1 MKHKPILAII
11 MMFLLL
17 FSAACDQHIEGS
29 KIEEGIS
36 NIVIDPTQGAL
47 NTSTQKVICYYA
59 NEDYTMLVGETV
71 EIEIP
76 VSSQKEYVILE
87 TLIYGPQTIGTNLN
101 TVINPQT
108 KIIDIEEFEEYISIT
123 LSEDFLDWSF
133 ISETNLSVEA
143 LNCIKRLSVY
153 AIVNTI
159 IESSLCTKVQIL
171 VDKEGSN
178 TGQRITLS
186 EVGMGGAGI
195 LEPLGRSGDVV
206 LSAQK
211 TLDNLFNAM
220 IDEDYSEV
228 YGYIAYMDEENG
240 QRPLENSFSAWIQSR
255 NISVESY
262 QINEEV
268 ETVERETTILM
279 VDYVINISG
288 EGRKEF
294 TNIPVKLI
302 KENALWKMTYPMMQE
317 LF

>member
-1 MKHKPILAII
+1 
-11 MMFLLL
+11 
-17 FSAACDQHIEGS
+17 
-29 KIEEGIS
+29 
-36 NIVIDPTQGAL
+36 
-47 NTSTQKVICYYA
+47 
-59 NEDYTMLVGETV
+59 
-71 EIEIP
+71 
-76 VSSQKEYVILE
+76 
-87 TLIYGPQTIGTNLN
+87 
-101 TVINPQT
+101 
-108 KIIDIEEFEEYISIT
+108 
-123 LSEDFLDWSF
+123 
-133 ISETNLSVEA
+133 
-143 LNCIKRLSVY
+143 
-153 AIVNTI
+153 
-159 IESSLCTKVQIL
+159 
-171 VDKEGSN
+171 
-178 TGQRITLS
+178 
-186 EVGMGGAGI
+186 
-195 LEPLGRSGDVV
+195 
-206 LSAQK
+206 
-211 TLDNLFNAM
+211 M